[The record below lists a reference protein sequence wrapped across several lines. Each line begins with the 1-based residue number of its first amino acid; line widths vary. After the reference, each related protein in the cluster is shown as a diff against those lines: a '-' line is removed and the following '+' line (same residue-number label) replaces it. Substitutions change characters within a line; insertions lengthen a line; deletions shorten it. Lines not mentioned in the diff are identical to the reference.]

1 MDFKQHF
8 LTAWNLMLRFIV
20 PLVLSTLVLLAVSG
34 VTFMVLAPVLTAGY
48 MHSILRMIR
57 EGREPRIQDLFSQ
70 MRLFLPLLL
79 FSAAALVV
87 VVIGLFLL
95 VLPGIAVAA
104 GLTFVCLYMLPL
116 MADRDLGL
124 VDAVKASFAMV
135 SRDQVGEQAI
145 AALLFVGISALGSS
159 VILSLFTQPFATIF
173 LMSVYEE
180 RARKFFSSQPQPPSF
195 PGPASNVDL
204 RK

>member
-70 MRLFLPLLL
+70 MR
-79 FSAAALVV
+79 
-87 VVIGLFLL
+87 LFLL